1 MTQDMPYKGFRST
14 SLPREVVDEVQEF
27 LATHREKLKRMGIKK
42 ISHVFERAWYRYKDY
57 LKESL

>member
-1 MTQDMPYKGFRST
+1 MPSGNFRST
-14 SLPREVVDEVQEF
+14 SLPKEVVDEVETF
-27 LATHREKLKRMGIKK
+27 IDSHREALKRMGIKK